1 MKNVGIEIKKRGRG
15 RPAKEKKQK
24 TQEMV
29 KEFDPKSI
37 KLTTGQE
44 LEFGEELF
52 IPMKTK
58 REIDVILST
67 EGGLMP
73 GTNIVVVGGP
83 GSGKTTITLDWMSS
97 FTKQGLKSL
106 FISAEMDEI
115 AFFKYCK
122 RMPQFKN
129 VQTLF
134 LKNHTNEIKEVI
146 EYTLNLGYDVVCI
159 DSLAEV
165 LGMYRDQMDASAK
178 QAERW
183 LLELQDRMK
192 KGENPDGYYTSF
204 INIQQVTKSDDFVGS
219 NRLKHMTDAMA
230 LIERSKD
237 GLERTIHFCKNRDCD
252 KDFKMNFSFYD
263 NKVHYSYEKMAE
275 D

>member
-1 MKNVGIEIKKRGRG
+1 MKEIIKGVTIKKRPG
-15 RPAKEKKQK
+15 RPRKE
-24 TQEMV
+24 TNEQEMEV
-29 KEFDPKSI
+29 FDPLTI
-37 KLTTGQE
+37 KFVRGTE
-44 LEFGEELF
+44 LKFSDELF
-52 IPMKTK
+52 KPMKTK
-58 REIDVILST
+58 TEIDVILST

-83 GSGKTTITLDWMSS
+83 GSGKTTITLDWMSKW
-97 FTKQGLKSL
+97 TKQGYKAL

-115 AFFKYCK
+115 AFYKYCK
-122 RMPQFKN
+122 RMPQFAN

-134 LKNHTNEIKEVI
+134 LKNHSNNVKEAV
-146 EYTLNLGYDVVCI
+146 EYAVNLGYDVICM

-165 LGMYRDQMDASAK
+165 IGMYRDQLDASAK

-192 KGENPDGYYTSF
+192 KGENEKGYYTSF
-204 INIQQVTKSDDFVGS
+204 VNIQQVTKSDEFVGS

-230 LIERSKD
+230 LIERSRD

-263 NKVHYSYEKMAE
+263 NKVHYSYEQMSE